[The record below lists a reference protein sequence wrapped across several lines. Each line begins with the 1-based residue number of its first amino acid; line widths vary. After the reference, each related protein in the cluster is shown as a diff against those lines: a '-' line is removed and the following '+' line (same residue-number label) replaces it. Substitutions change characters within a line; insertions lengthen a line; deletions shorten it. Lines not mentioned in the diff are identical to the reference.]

1 MYLAEALLYSDK
13 INDSIETLNLN
24 TKIEAESDI
33 SFVASSILLASN
45 QSMAAHNDNS
55 KSMRQLFSNRR
66 LNE

>member
-33 SFVASSILLASN
+33 AFVASSSN
-45 QSMAAHNDNS
+45 QSMTTHIDNS
-55 KSMRQLFSNRR
+55 KSM
-66 LNE
+66 